1 MGRAVH
7 PHIITPDS
15 ALGGFDI
22 KRSVRC
28 GGGGNFTRT
37 PSVTG
42 NQKVWTWSAWIKKW
56 YANGGTHYLF
66 TSEGSNDGIAGLY
79 FSGDNLHTYFDTSGA
94 NPYGAVN
101 SRKYRDSNSWMHIV
115 WQVDATNT
123 TQRIWVN
130 GQEESLTSSNNPPNY
145 AYSMNQSGKLQGLGV
160 SAFGGSHTNGLY
172 FAEVHHSDGYKYD
185 PSYYGYTDSQ
195 TGIWR
200 PKKVTGISYGVNGF
214 YLDFSDNSAT
224 TAAALGKD
232 RSGNGN
238 DWTPNGMSI
247 ANNSA
252 NDSLFDT
259 PTNNFCTFDAL
270 SARGTTFMEP
280 NEGGLGFSLAAH
292 TDVMSSF
299 LIPDSGK
306 WYAEFVFTTVASGAV
321 GVTNLNR
328 KQTSGAANALN
339 GINMLSGEIRVND
352 STVQSGLTAIGA
364 NDVIGIKVD
373 RDAGTVQFTNDGV
386 NVGTPVL
393 ISSMNAPFDLMFNT
407 YRNSSGGSTPSGY
420 VNFGQRTFSYLPSGF
435 RSLCSRNMTTPT
447 GSSIVDPKKH
457 FDILQYTTGSS
468 NGTFTHT
475 GVGFKPDLMWV
486 KCQTAGE
493 HHFWID
499 SVRGDQAITDKF
511 IRSSDAGAEGTAG
524 TSGTT
529 WTTINGGLKV
539 TETSIDNS
547 SGGGELYYASRTY
560 VSWCWKAGG
569 SSNTYNIDGKG
580 YATATAAGLD
590 GGTKNPTGA
599 SVNTKAGFSII
610 SYVASNGTNDT
621 IYHGLKQA
629 PEIIITKDRDNSR
642 SWGLYH
648 SLNGG
653 TNTNWI
659 AFNDNNSQG
668 TNDSGETL
676 GGVSGSYMY
685 LHEDYFQ
692 PAHGSYANGG
702 DDGADKIIAYMWH
715 SVPGYSKM
723 GIYKGN
729 GNANGVYVPLGF
741 RPAWVMVRRTD
752 GGNNWI
758 IYDNKRSTTNVID
771 NYLVANGTDVDNTNA
786 ASNIDFL
793 HDGFKFRSGYDMVNA
808 GDYIYMAFAEQVNDT
823 PYMAPTNA
831 R

>member
-1 MGRAVH
+1 MGRSVH

-15 ALGGFDI
+15 ALGGLDI
-22 KRSVRC
+22 QRSVRC
-28 GGGGNFTRT
+28 GNGGSFTRT

-79 FSGDNLHTYFDTSGA
+79 FSGDNINTYFDTSGA

-101 SRKYRDSNSWMHIV
+101 SRLYRDSNSWMHIV
-115 WQVDATNT
+115 WQVDALNT

-130 GQEESLTSSNNPPNY
+130 GQEESLSSSLNPPNY

-185 PSYYGYTDSQ
+185 PSYYGYTDPQ

-214 YLDFSDNSAT
+214 YLDFSDKSAT

-238 DWTPNGMSI
+238 DWTPNGMSL
-247 ANNSA
+247 ADNSA
-252 NDSLFDT
+252 NDSSLDT

-280 NEGGLGFSLAAH
+280 QEGGLSFSLAAH

-352 STVQSGLTAIGA
+352 SSTQTSLTAFAA
-364 NDVIGIKVD
+364 NNVIGIKVD
-373 RDAGTVQFTNDGV
+373 RDAGTVAFTINGSA
-386 NVGTPVL
+386 VGNPEN
-393 ISSMNAPFDLMFNT
+393 ISSMNAPFDLMFNA

-420 VNFGQRTFSYLPSGF
+420 ANFGQRPFSYLPSGF
-435 RSLCSRNMTTPT
+435 RSLCGRNMTTPT
-447 GSSIVDPKKH
+447 GSSIVDPKEQ
-457 FDILQYTTGSS
+457 FDLFNYTTGSS

-475 GVGFKPDLMWV
+475 GIGFKPDLMWV

-493 HHFWID
+493 HHFMID
-499 SVRGDQAITDKF
+499 SVRGDQAITNKF
-511 IRSSDAGAEGTAG
+511 IRPSDAGAEGTAG
-524 TSGTT
+524 TNGTT
-529 WTTINGGLKV
+529 WTTINGGFKV

-547 SGGGELYYASRTY
+547 NGGGELYYASRTY
-560 VSWCWKAGG
+560 IAWCWKAGG
-569 SSNTYNIDGKG
+569 SSNTYNIDGVG

-610 SYVASNGTNDT
+610 SYVASNGSNDT

-629 PEIIITKDRDNSR
+629 PEIIIAKDRDNSR
-642 SWGLYH
+642 NWGVYY
-648 SLNGG
+648 SLPGG
-653 TNTNWI
+653 TNTNW
-659 AFNDNNSQG
+659 AKLDTSGAQGSNNSGQ
-668 TNDSGETL
+668 TL

-685 LHEDYFQ
+685 LHQDYFQ
-692 PAHGSYANGG
+692 VGNNGFANGG

-741 RPAWVMVRRTD
+741 RPAWVMVKKTN
-752 GGNNWI
+752 GANSWV
-758 IYDNKRSTTNVID
+758 IYDAKRSPENVID
-771 NYLVANGTDVDNTNA
+771 NYLIAEGTDVDNTNA

-793 HDGFKFRSGYDMVNA
+793 NDGFKFRSGYDLVNS
-808 GDYIYMAFAEQVNDT
+808 GDYIYMAFAEQPGRT

>member
-1 MGRAVH
+1 
-7 PHIITPDS
+7 
-15 ALGGFDI
+15 
-22 KRSVRC
+22 
-28 GGGGNFTRT
+28 
-37 PSVTG
+37 
-42 NQKVWTWSAWIKKW
+42 
-56 YANGGTHYLF
+56 
-66 TSEGSNDGIAGLY
+66 
-79 FSGDNLHTYFDTSGA
+79 
-94 NPYGAVN
+94 
-101 SRKYRDSNSWMHIV
+101 
-115 WQVDATNT
+115 
-123 TQRIWVN
+123 
-130 GQEESLTSSNNPPNY
+130 
-145 AYSMNQSGKLQGLGV
+145 MNQSGKVVGLGV
-160 SAFGGSHTNGLY
+160 AAWGGSHTNGVY
-172 FAEVHHSDGYKYD
+172 FAEIHHSDGYKYD
-185 PSYYGYTDSQ
+185 PSYYGYTDPQ

-200 PKKVTGISYGVNGF
+200 PKKVTDISYGVNGF
-214 YLDFSDNSAT
+214 YLDFSDNSAA

-238 DWTPNGMSI
+238 DWTPNGSI
-247 ANNSA
+247 SVA
-252 NDSLFDT
+252 NDSTNDSSFDT

-280 NEGGLGFSLAAH
+280 QEGGLSFSLAAH

-328 KQTSGAANALN
+328 KQTGGAANALN

-393 ISSMNAPFDLMFNT
+393 ISSMNAPFDLMFNA

-435 RSLCSRNMTTPT
+435 RSLCGRNMTTPT

-499 SVRGDQAITDKF
+499 SVRGDQAITNKF
-511 IRSSDAGAEGTAG
+511 IRSSAADAEGTAG
-524 TSGTT
+524 TNGTT
-529 WTTINGGLKV
+529 WTTINGGFKV

-580 YATATAAGLD
+580 YAL
-590 GGTKNPTGA
+590 
-599 SVNTKAGFSII
+599 
-610 SYVASNGTNDT
+610 
-621 IYHGLKQA
+621 
-629 PEIIITKDRDNSR
+629 
-642 SWGLYH
+642 
-648 SLNGG
+648 SL
-653 TNTNWI
+653 I
-659 AFNDNNSQG
+659 
-668 TNDSGETL
+668 
-676 GGVSGSYMY
+676 
-685 LHEDYFQ
+685 H
-692 PAHGSYANGG
+692 
-702 DDGADKIIAYMWH
+702 I
-715 SVPGYSKM
+715 
-723 GIYKGN
+723 
-729 GNANGVYVPLGF
+729 
-741 RPAWVMVRRTD
+741 
-752 GGNNWI
+752 
-758 IYDNKRSTTNVID
+758 
-771 NYLVANGTDVDNTNA
+771 
-786 ASNIDFL
+786 
-793 HDGFKFRSGYDMVNA
+793 
-808 GDYIYMAFAEQVNDT
+808 
-823 PYMAPTNA
+823 
-831 R
+831 

>member
-1 MGRAVH
+1 MGRVVH

-15 ALGGFDI
+15 ALGGLDI
-22 KRSVRC
+22 QRSVRC
-28 GGGGNFTRT
+28 GNGGNFTRT

-115 WQVDATNT
+115 WQVDALNT

-130 GQEESLTSSNNPPNY
+130 GVAESLSSSLNPPNY
-145 AYSMNQSGKLQGLGV
+145 AYSMNQSGKLQGLGM

-200 PKKVTGISYGVNGF
+200 PKKVTDISYGVNGF

-224 TAAALGKD
+224 TPAALGKD
-232 RSGNGN
+232 RSGNAN
-238 DWTPNGMSI
+238 DWTPNGMSL

-270 SARGTTFMEP
+270 SARVTTFMEP
-280 NEGGLGFSLAAH
+280 NEGGLNFSLAAH

-393 ISSMNAPFDLMFNT
+393 ISSMNAPFDLMFNA

-435 RSLCSRNMTTPT
+435 RSLCGRNMTTPT
-447 GSSIVDPKKH
+447 GSSIADPKEH
-457 FDILQYTTGSS
+457 FNTLLYAGNGAASGHQITGLEFQPDFVWIKNRSSTYDHMFYDSIRGVGKYIESNTDDLEATGTHMDGFLSNGFSVGNGSS
-468 NGTFTHT
+468 SNRTNYNGHNY
-475 GVGFKPDLMWV
+475 VG
-486 KCQTAGE
+486 
-493 HHFWID
+493 
-499 SVRGDQAITDKF
+499 
-511 IRSSDAGAEGTAG
+511 
-524 TSGTT
+524 
-529 WTTINGGLKV
+529 
-539 TETSIDNS
+539 
-547 SGGGELYYASRTY
+547 
-560 VSWCWKAGG
+560 WCWKAGG
-569 SSNTYNIDGKG
+569 SSDAFNIDGVG
-580 YATATAAGLD
+580 YATAAAAGLD

-629 PEIIITKDRDNSR
+629 PEMIITKDRDNAR
-642 SWGLYH
+642 GWGVYYT
-648 SLNGG
+648 SNG
-653 TNTNWI
+653 TNTNW
-659 AFNDNNSQG
+659 ARLDSSNAQG

-676 GGVSGSYMY
+676 GGVSGSYLY

-692 PAHGSYANGG
+692 PAHSSYANGG
-702 DDGADKIIAYMWH
+702 DDGSDNLIAYMWH
-715 SVPGYSKM
+715 SVPGYSK
-723 GIYKGN
+723 I
-729 GNANGVYVPLGF
+729 GVYTGNNNSNGPYIPLGF
-741 RPAWVMVRRTD
+741 RPAWIMIKRTD
-752 GGNNWI
+752 SSSGAHWLI
-758 IYDNKRSTTNVID
+758 LDDKRNPTNVVTRNLYANTNND
-771 NYLVANGTDVDNTNA
+771 DGTTDRCDFLANGFKLRQNGNTVNV
-786 ASNIDFL
+786 
-793 HDGFKFRSGYDMVNA
+793 SGT
-808 GDYIYMAFAEQVNDT
+808 YIYMAFAEQPGDT
-823 PYMAPTNA
+823 PYMASTNA